1 MLQFLDP
8 VVREDREHAPV
19 ENQAD
24 PEPRCQENH
33 RQGRA
38 LGDDIPANLG
48 ADRLQ
53 RMPDSLRRLCMRT
66 RLENGGHNL
75 PIGRLRLSET
85 VVLSFAK
92 PQAAITPASTTFSL
106 TTRSTASSP
115 RRSTH
120 RKNTRAAR
128 AIPSQR

>member
-24 PEPRCQENH
+24 PEPSCQENH

-38 LGDDIPANLG
+38 LGDDILANLG

-53 RMPDSLRRLCMRT
+53 RMPDSLRRLCVRK

-75 PIGRLRLSET
+75 PSGRLRLSET
-85 VVLSFAK
+85 VSFAK
-92 PQAAITPASTTFSL
+92 PQAAITPASTTVSL
-106 TTRSTASSP
+106 TTPSTASSR
-115 RRSTH
+115 RRSIH
-120 RKNTRAAR
+120 RKNAQAAR